1 MSETSL
7 FSQLTGP
14 RKLESRSVSA
24 TEESMLKGERDREE
38 SVGQTMRDRK
48 NLHKIL
54 HKILNQQFE
63 EKNGALR
70 KLSEIQKSSCMRL
83 VENLNLKGCS
93 FIKRIYGPAML
104 KEKEKLCG
112 ELEMRNELFQES
124 RTNGCQ
130 EIEELRRR
138 RYEESDRA
146 RKAKLDELS
155 MKQQKDPQT
164 VSQLLTQMRELQDK
178 SKFLV

>member
-1 MSETSL
+1 
-7 FSQLTGP
+7 
-14 RKLESRSVSA
+14 
-24 TEESMLKGERDREE
+24 
-38 SVGQTMRDRK
+38 
-48 NLHKIL
+48 
-54 HKILNQQFE
+54 
-63 EKNGALR
+63 
-70 KLSEIQKSSCMRL
+70 
-83 VENLNLKGCS
+83 
-93 FIKRIYGPAML
+93 
-104 KEKEKLCG
+104 
-112 ELEMRNELFQES
+112 MRNELFQES

-164 VSQLLTQMRELQDK
+164 MSQLLTQMRELQDK